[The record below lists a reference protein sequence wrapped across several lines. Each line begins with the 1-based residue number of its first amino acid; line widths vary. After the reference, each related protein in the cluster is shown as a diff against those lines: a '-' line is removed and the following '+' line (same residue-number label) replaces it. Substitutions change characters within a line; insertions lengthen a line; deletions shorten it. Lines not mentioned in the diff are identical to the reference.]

1 MCAFNKINRE
11 LLAII
16 NVKTFMTLTK
26 DWASKW
32 DKNAI

>member
-26 DWASKW
+26 D
-32 DKNAI
+32 